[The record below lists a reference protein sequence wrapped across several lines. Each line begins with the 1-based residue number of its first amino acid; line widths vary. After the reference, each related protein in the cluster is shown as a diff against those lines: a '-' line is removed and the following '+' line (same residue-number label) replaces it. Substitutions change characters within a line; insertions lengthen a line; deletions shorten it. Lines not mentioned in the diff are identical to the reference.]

1 MVGVPM
7 IVVLVV
13 SILRHI
19 TPRSETLDQKT
30 YNAFVDDIEQ
40 IRFRA
45 WSSTWLLCG
54 CCATV
59 VFFATGLRH
68 LALCMGASSICW
80 ICLKVGLAKKSINFE
95 IAAKG
100 FPLVHVW
107 YMLISEFLLF
117 AFAFMEI
124 LLLFVKKRFL
134 WSGSQCVRH
143 VCSLSWRDCRLG
155 VWRLLW
161 WLEMGSLSSV
171 VMFDWDVLFLRG
183 SSIRRI
189 VPLSGL
195 QGHGTAPSG
204 FDSSDRNRFVLC
216 FGASFLDQ
224 HVDCLFSFDLQPN
237 G

>member
-68 LALCMGASSICW
+68 LALSMGASSICW

-124 LLLFVKKRFL
+124 LLLFVKK
-134 WSGSQCVRH
+134 GSYGAGPNAFDMFVH
-143 VCSLSWRDCRLG
+143 YHG
-155 VWRLLW
+155 VTAVLVFGACCGGWKW
-161 WLEMGSLSSV
+161 A
-171 VMFDWDVLFLRG
+171 LFL
-183 SSIRRI
+183 
-189 VPLSGL
+189 LS
-195 QGHGTAPSG
+195 
-204 FDSSDRNRFVLC
+204 LC
-216 FGASFLDQ
+216 LIGM
-224 HVDCLFSFDLQPN
+224 FSFFAAPPSVELFPYQVYKDMAQLLPVLTALTVTGSFCVSEQIS
-237 G
+237 